1 MVLHCL
7 AVVSSPPDS
16 FRSSPMQ
23 CDERKMQDESAPE
36 SGSTYLT
43 VAIVELASVR
53 SPSTRRKFVWMGM
66 DAVPYFPKLQEY
78 LARLSLSV
86 FSQIVWLQV
95 DSGGLPHPIE
105 LRFPAS
111 VPTIH

>member
-1 MVLHCL
+1 
-7 AVVSSPPDS
+7 
-16 FRSSPMQ
+16 MQ
-23 CDERKMQDESAPE
+23 CDEWTIEDGPVPDSP
-36 SGSTYLT
+36 YLT
-43 VAIVELASVR
+43 IAIVELASVR

-66 DAVPYFPKLQEY
+66 DTVPYFPKLQEY

-86 FSQIVWLQV
+86 FSQIVWLHV
-95 DSGGLPHPIE
+95 ESSGLPHPIE

>member
-1 MVLHCL
+1 MLCDEWTIEDGP
-7 AVVSSPPDS
+7 APDS
-16 FRSSPMQ
+16 P
-23 CDERKMQDESAPE
+23 
-36 SGSTYLT
+36 YLT

-66 DAVPYFPKLQEY
+66 DTVPYFPKLQEY

-86 FSQIVWLQV
+86 FSQIVGLHV
-95 DSGGLPHPIE
+95 ESSGLPHPIE
-105 LRFPAS
+105 LRFPVS

>member
-1 MVLHCL
+1 
-7 AVVSSPPDS
+7 
-16 FRSSPMQ
+16 MQ
-23 CDERKMQDESAPE
+23 CDERMMQDQSAPE
-36 SGSTYLT
+36 SEPTYLT
-43 VAIVELASVR
+43 VAIVELASIR

-86 FSQIVWLQV
+86 VSQIVWLQV